1 MWGVNGVS
9 DKEPATDLL
18 IKTGKRTK
26 QAGCPLFI
34 SVRQVWKQIRRREAQ
49 MLYTLFLT
57 AAACAAILD
66 VMVLVYG
73 TVRWMQ
79 NT

>member
-1 MWGVNGVS
+1 
-9 DKEPATDLL
+9 
-18 IKTGKRTK
+18 
-26 QAGCPLFI
+26 
-34 SVRQVWKQIRRREAQ
+34 

-57 AAACAAILD
+57 ATACAAIFG

>member
-1 MWGVNGVS
+1 
-9 DKEPATDLL
+9 
-18 IKTGKRTK
+18 
-26 QAGCPLFI
+26 
-34 SVRQVWKQIRRREAQ
+34 

-57 AAACAAILD
+57 GAAYAAILG
-66 VMVLVYG
+66 VMVLLYS

>member
-1 MWGVNGVS
+1 MYFCAAGLEI
-9 DKEPATDLL
+9 DQ
-18 IKTGKRTK
+18 TK
-26 QAGCPLFI
+26 GG
-34 SVRQVWKQIRRREAQ
+34 Q

-57 AAACAAILD
+57 AAACAAILG

-79 NT
+79 YT

>member
-1 MWGVNGVS
+1 
-9 DKEPATDLL
+9 
-18 IKTGKRTK
+18 
-26 QAGCPLFI
+26 
-34 SVRQVWKQIRRREAQ
+34 

-57 AAACAAILD
+57 AATCAAIIG

-79 NT
+79 STQ

>member
-1 MWGVNGVS
+1 
-9 DKEPATDLL
+9 
-18 IKTGKRTK
+18 
-26 QAGCPLFI
+26 
-34 SVRQVWKQIRRREAQ
+34 

-57 AAACAAILD
+57 AAPCMAIIG

-79 NT
+79 NTQ

>member
-1 MWGVNGVS
+1 
-9 DKEPATDLL
+9 
-18 IKTGKRTK
+18 
-26 QAGCPLFI
+26 
-34 SVRQVWKQIRRREAQ
+34 

-57 AAACAAILD
+57 AAACAAIVG

-79 NT
+79 NTH

>member
-1 MWGVNGVS
+1 
-9 DKEPATDLL
+9 
-18 IKTGKRTK
+18 
-26 QAGCPLFI
+26 
-34 SVRQVWKQIRRREAQ
+34 

-57 AAACAAILD
+57 AVACAAIVG

-79 NT
+79 NTQ

>member
-1 MWGVNGVS
+1 
-9 DKEPATDLL
+9 
-18 IKTGKRTK
+18 
-26 QAGCPLFI
+26 
-34 SVRQVWKQIRRREAQ
+34 

-57 AAACAAILD
+57 AAASAAILG

-79 NT
+79 NTY

>member
-1 MWGVNGVS
+1 
-9 DKEPATDLL
+9 
-18 IKTGKRTK
+18 
-26 QAGCPLFI
+26 
-34 SVRQVWKQIRRREAQ
+34 
-49 MLYTLFLT
+49 MLYTLFIT
-57 AAACAAILD
+57 AAACGAIIG